1 MNDSEKGEINVT
13 EKAEW
18 KRKDWGCKRS
28 GDSLSPSSLLG
39 DIVDAKNHEAACD
52 PKQFSSVLTPTEG

>member
-1 MNDSEKGEINVT
+1 MNDSEKGEISVT
-13 EKAEW
+13 GKAEW

-39 DIVDAKNHEAACD
+39 DIVDAKNHEAVCA
-52 PKQFSSVLTPTEG
+52 PSSLAPY